1 VILRNDHLTG
11 NTLLGAGAV
20 HHITFKLMHRNIG
33 ANRKTASRGGLS
45 EIGCDMF

>member
-20 HHITFKLMHRNIG
+20 HHIMSVILRCGNYSVEQHHFVVAIG
-33 ANRKTASRGGLS
+33 RPS
-45 EIGCDMF
+45 